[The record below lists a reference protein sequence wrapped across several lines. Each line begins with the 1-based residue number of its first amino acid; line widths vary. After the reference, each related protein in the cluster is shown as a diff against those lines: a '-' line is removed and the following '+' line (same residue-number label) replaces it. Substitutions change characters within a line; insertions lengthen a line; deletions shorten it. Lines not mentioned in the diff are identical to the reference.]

1 MQGRKNEMALLPAQ
15 CKAVSGQ
22 GSSAACDAAF
32 LPWKFS
38 GLSGP
43 CPLCHAESCPSP
55 RIHLLPKPLVAL
67 FLSVW
72 SNIHT
77 DPHQSARRCSVLRL
91 PCPALGLLS
100 SKAKGTQVSS
110 DILGRI
116 FQRGSFLP
124 ACGSQRWL
132 IKPGELARTQ
142 AF

>member
-91 PCPALGLLS
+91 PCPGVTQQQ
-100 SKAKGTQVSS
+100 SKRHTS
-110 DILGRI
+110 ILRYLRI

-132 IKPGELARTQ
+132 IKPGERAHTQ